1 MSKVLPYSRS
11 VLFKLLVETADS
23 ISRVPAAK
31 GSMGIRVLE
40 GMEYTSGDA
49 VVSDTP
55 AEIPNIQGGIAV
67 ISTQNFIVSVTV
79 GGVTGPEQTC
89 SGLFVF
95 SGPLDKVAIKPT
107 GSGTPVRFKYVK
119 A

>member
-1 MSKVLPYSRS
+1 MAKVLPYSRS
-11 VLFKLLVETADS
+11 VLFKILVETADS

-40 GMEYTSGDA
+40 GMEYVSGDA
-49 VVSDTP
+49 VVSDNP
-55 AEIPNIQGGIAV
+55 AEILNIQGGIAV
-67 ISTQNFIVSVTV
+67 ISTQKFIITLTV
-79 GGVTGPEQTC
+79 DGVTGPEQTC

-95 SGPLDKVAIKPT
+95 SGPLDKVSIKPSL
-107 GSGTPVRFKYVK
+107 SGIPVRFKYVK